1 MLKNILLQITD
12 PKTNLT
18 IYPDDKYTWDFE
30 AYWSTS
36 SNLLGLIV
44 FSIVTGIA
52 IAACG
57 EDGVPLLRFFE
68 SLSIVMM
75 KITTWIIH
83 LAPIGVCFLV
93 AQQMLEMKDMAEEF
107 QKLGWYFLTVLVGL
121 TIHGFIVLPIIYTLI
136 CRQLPFR

>member
-1 MLKNILLQITD
+1 M
-12 PKTNLT
+12 T
-18 IYPDDKYTWDFE
+18 IYPDDKYTWDYE
-30 AYWSTS
+30 TYWSSS

-57 EDGVPLLRFFE
+57 EDGLPLLRFFE

-93 AQQMLEMKDMAEEF
+93 AQQMLEMQDMAEEF
-107 QKLGWYFLTVLVGL
+107 KKLGWYFLTVLVGL
-121 TIHGFIVLPIIYTLI
+121 AIHGFIVLPIIYTLI
-136 CRQLPFR
+136 TRQLPFR